1 MLASPDAALPRM
13 KPFALAL
20 LLATSASAQTA
31 VPADSLLKRQLA
43 LRVEADQAARGL
55 WSLAFDAGL
64 QPPPADVALVAAIDS
79 LNTAWLEAVVAERGW
94 PGSSSVGVE
103 GAHDA
108 WLLAQHA
115 DRKPDFQREVLR
127 LMETA
132 VARGEADGSDLAYLT
147 DRVRLAAGEPQV
159 YGTQVS
165 VSEDG
170 EPSSINLED
179 PENVDARRAAVGL
192 MPLDEYLDYFR
203 PGHGAHSGH

>member
-1 MLASPDAALPRM
+1 M
-13 KPFALAL
+13 KPVALAL
-20 LLATSASAQTA
+20 LLVTGVSAQTA

-43 LRVEADQAARGL
+43 LRVEADQAARSL

-64 QPPPADVALVAAIDS
+64 QPAPADIALGAAIDS

-94 PGSSSVGVE
+94 PGSSSVGAE
-103 GAHDA
+103 GAHHA

-115 DRKPDFQREVLR
+115 DRRPDFQRDVLR
-127 LMETA
+127 RMEAA
-132 VARGEADGSDLAYLT
+132 VAQGEAEGSDLAYLT

-165 VSEDG
+165 MGDDG
-170 EPSSINLED
+170 EPHPINLGNPD
-179 PENVDARRAAVGL
+179 HVDARRAAVGL
-192 MPLDEYLDYFR
+192 MPLEEYLDYFR